1 MPPAKSPS
9 LIASFQNA
17 FTGLWYA
24 LRTQRNARIHLL
36 ASLLV
41 FTAGLWLGLD
51 WQRWCFLILAATL
64 VWMAELSNTAIESV
78 VDLLSPDYHPLAKS
92 AKDVKAGVVVVAAL
106 GAIGIG
112 ILVLGPPL
120 LSRIQ
125 TALH

>member
-1 MPPAKSPS
+1 MPPVKSPN
-9 LIASFQNA
+9 LIASFENA

-41 FTAGLWLGLD
+41 FAAGIWLGLD
-51 WQRWCFLILAATL
+51 WQRWCFLILAVTL

-78 VDLLSPDYHPLAKS
+78 VDLLSPEYHPLAKS
-92 AKDVKAGVVVVAAL
+92 AKDVKAGVVVVATL

-125 TALH
+125 MLLP